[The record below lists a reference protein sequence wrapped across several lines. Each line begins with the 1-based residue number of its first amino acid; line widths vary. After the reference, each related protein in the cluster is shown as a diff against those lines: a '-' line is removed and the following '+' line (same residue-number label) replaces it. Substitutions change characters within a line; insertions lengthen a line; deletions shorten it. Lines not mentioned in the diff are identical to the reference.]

1 MTLDKDKIT
10 ISTAKSVFA
19 LVTTTVTWTFVVASA
34 YFMVKNDINSER
46 QINAQQEKSI
56 SELQVDSKYLIRL
69 VERMAERNNIDV
81 ERVRKDVES
90 RILTENK

>member
-10 ISTAKSVFA
+10 ISTAKSVFT

-34 YFMVKNDINSER
+34 YFMVKNDINSEK

-69 VERMAERNNIDV
+69 VERMAERSNIDIQT
-81 ERVRKDVES
+81 VRTEV
-90 RILTENK
+90 ENKELTNKK